1 MAKKKKKQYSQIP
14 GKKNYSVHLGT
25 TKNATLLKVCLGYL
39 FLLLTNL
46 DQEYQFTFTSAFIHK
61 AISWV

>member
-1 MAKKKKKQYSQIP
+1 MAKKKKQYSQIP
-14 GKKNYSVHLGT
+14 GKKNYSVHLGS

-46 DQEYQFTFTSAFIHK
+46 DQEFTFFLPIYFYFSFY
-61 AISWV
+61 S